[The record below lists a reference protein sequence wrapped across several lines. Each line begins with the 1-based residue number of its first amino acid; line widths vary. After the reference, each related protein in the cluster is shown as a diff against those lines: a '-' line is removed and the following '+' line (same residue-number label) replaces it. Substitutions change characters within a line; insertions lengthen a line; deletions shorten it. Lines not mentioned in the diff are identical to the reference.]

1 MVFIKNSIT
10 NGFLNFVSILLNLL
24 LLFLQM
30 KNTLIVIP
38 TYNEADNIEAIINEL
53 FLTSDNYHVLVV
65 DDSSPDGTGKLIKNL
80 FNEYPNRLFLE
91 TRQKKEGLG
100 RAYLHAFR
108 WAKSRDYNYIFQ
120 MDADFSHNPK
130 DILKMEQLIKQG
142 SDVVIG
148 SRYIDGINVVNWPL
162 GRILLSL
169 GASYYVKFFT
179 GLPLKDPTAGFVGYK
194 SEVLDAI
201 NLDEVKFVGY
211 AFQIE
216 LKYKAWIK
224 GYTLKEHSIIFLN
237 RVKGQSKMN
246 GSIIW
251 EAIYGVLY
259 LRIESL
265 FKRKR

>member
-65 DDSSPDGTGKLIKNL
+65 DDSSPDGTGKLVKNL

-194 SEVLDAI
+194 
-201 NLDEVKFVGY
+201 
-211 AFQIE
+211 
-216 LKYKAWIK
+216 
-224 GYTLKEHSIIFLN
+224 
-237 RVKGQSKMN
+237 
-246 GSIIW
+246 
-251 EAIYGVLY
+251 
-259 LRIESL
+259 
-265 FKRKR
+265 